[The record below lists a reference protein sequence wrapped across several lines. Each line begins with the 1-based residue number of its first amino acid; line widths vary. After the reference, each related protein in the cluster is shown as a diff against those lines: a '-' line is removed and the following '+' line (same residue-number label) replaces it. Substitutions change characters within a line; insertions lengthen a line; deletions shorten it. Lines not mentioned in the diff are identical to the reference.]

1 MNILVISLFT
11 VLFSFAMPL
20 QASAF
25 DLGSLFGTSNSS
37 NYNYSYIDAQ
47 HQGDIKINKYVRDTS
62 KGSGFKESIT
72 VRSGALVEVYIVVK
86 NTSSKYDG
94 DVYITDEINGS
105 SVYVPSS
112 LSVQGG
118 TSSGS
123 LTSGGLRVFMNHK
136 SEISI
141 LYKIRVCSDYGS
153 PSRSVA
159 YSAGIGSAQDATT
172 IVTERIENSYSDLTG
187 TCLSSFQTNNNY
199 NSSNNYSTNN
209 PFGSWTGVNS
219 NTSQSTSTNP
229 FGDWTGVNSNT
240 SYSTSS
246 QSTSTNPFGDWT
258 GVNNS
263 NSSQSY
269 VAAQN
274 NSSVSNQNPFGD
286 WTGVNNFDSASSQ
299 NTNSSTNSTNPFGDW
314 TGVNNSNDSQNFV
327 SYNSQGYATTSN
339 TSNPFGDWAGENNT
353 VSSSPASTTYR
364 VAPRTGVDK
373 AIPFLFASLATLGF
387 LAYRKRKLLFS

>member
-1 MNILVISLFT
+1 MNKSNPKSMNILVISLFT

-62 KGSGFKESIT
+62 KSSGFKESIT

-105 SVYVPSS
+105 SVYVPNS

-172 IVTERIENSYSDLTG
+172 IVTERIQNSYSDLTG

-199 NSSNNYSTNN
+199 NSSNNYSINN

-229 FGDWTGVNSNT
+229 FGDWSGVNSNT

-246 QSTSTNPFGDWT
+246 NPFGDWT

-286 WTGVNNFDSASSQ
+286 WTGINNFDSSSHQ
-299 NTNSSTNSTNPFGDW
+299 STNSSTNSINPFGDW
-314 TGVNNSNDSQNFV
+314 TGVNNSNDSQNYV
-327 SYNSQGYATTSN
+327 SYDAQGYAISSN
-339 TSNPFGDWAGENNT
+339 TSNPFGDWSNAE
-353 VSSSPASTTYR
+353 SAPYDATYR

-373 AIPFLFASLATLGF
+373 AIPFLFAGLATLAF